1 MPRTTELI
9 RVRCFVAAHD
19 LSGALAALPPPSE
32 LLITPQTF
40 VPSEHPYKLHVG
52 TYTVSPSSPPQQV
65 YIGLTATPR
74 NGYGPS
80 LRIFIGNKTHS
91 CHILEDAE
99 LLQPFRR
106 LWEKSRFDGTGSD
119 SVYKLIR
126 RRVETYER
134 CGSRQSTIRH
144 PASGAYRECRFGRQF
159 TISSKS
165 GNHHAYVPPVNYT
178 TGRDYESGPA
188 NSSKINPAVLEYSS
202 IKRPTMHFT
211 FSHSHSSGTS
221 RRVHKTEG
229 DDGPRPH
236 AEHRVSNSTDK
247 DGDGQG
253 TAGAAQ
259 GDD

>member
-126 RRVETYER
+126 RRVVKGLAYWYFLAEEEKR
-134 CGSRQSTIRH
+134 GEGIGLLVPGTIR
-144 PASGAYRECRFGRQF
+144 GYLVEGLRGGWWGR
-159 TISSKS
+159 
-165 GNHHAYVPPVNYT
+165 V
-178 TGRDYESGPA
+178 
-188 NSSKINPAVLEYSS
+188 
-202 IKRPTMHFT
+202 
-211 FSHSHSSGTS
+211 
-221 RRVHKTEG
+221 
-229 DDGPRPH
+229 
-236 AEHRVSNSTDK
+236 
-247 DGDGQG
+247 
-253 TAGAAQ
+253 
-259 GDD
+259 